1 MLDPIE
7 PSTVYRETDELSDS
21 VETHP
26 AYGQIGASR
35 WTGKTFL
42 YGTDFEHHN
51 FVVITIGHS
60 EMHRG
65 LSHDHPMDGNRQLI
79 QVALSEAQWATFVST
94 LNIGMG
100 VPCTLMHTAED
111 GEIPG
116 IIPVVNRRE
125 QFTGEVNR
133 DLREAED
140 FIDQARALLKDK
152 GSKASKSELE
162 SLLVRAKNRM
172 TGGVG
177 FVAKA
182 FDEHVVRVTEQAKIE
197 VNAHI
202 QNVLTRT
209 GIKALQDGP
218 PPVKLLDEKTERRA
232 ASVIP

>member
-1 MLDPIE
+1 MSLEPIE
-7 PSTVYRETDELSDS
+7 PTTVYPAHDALADS
-21 VETHP
+21 VEKHP
-26 AYGQIGASR
+26 AYAQIRAAR
-35 WTGKTFL
+35 WSGSTFL

-51 FVVITIGHS
+51 FVVIEIGRS

-65 LSHDHPMDGNRQLI
+65 LSHDHPMDSNRELI
-79 QVALSEAQWATFVST
+79 QVAVSEAQWATFVST
-94 LNIGMG
+94 LNVGMG
-100 VPCTLMHTAED
+100 VPCTLMRTEE
-111 GEIPG
+111 GEVPG
-116 IIPVVNRRE
+116 IVPVVNRRA

-177 FVAKA
+177 FVAKS

-209 GIKALQDGP
+209 GIKALQEGA
-218 PPVKLLDEKTERRA
+218 PPVRLISDKTDA
-232 ASVIP
+232 A